1 MSVYSIYFSPT
12 GGTKKVADV
21 LASCFDHASQV
32 DITVH
37 SVAPELTNEDV
48 CIVAVPSFG
57 GRVPGAAVERIR
69 QLRGNGAKAVA
80 VVVYGNRDFD
90 DTMLELKNELE
101 NAGFAVAAGV
111 AAVAEHSI
119 MHQFGAG
126 RPDPSDET
134 ELRSFGEKIK
144 EKIAAGQIGVQVP
157 GKEPYR
163 EYGGVPMKPSAGS
176 KCTACGLCA
185 KGCPVGAIDVKNPK
199 GVNKKKCISCMR
211 CISVCPKKARKVS
224 PLLLTIA
231 GLKMKKNCSERKKN
245 SLYL

>member
-48 CIVAVPSFG
+48 CVVAVPSFG

-101 NAGFAVAAGV
+101 NARFAVAAGV

-126 RPDPSDET
+126 
-134 ELRSFGEKIK
+134 
-144 EKIAAGQIGVQVP
+144 VP
-157 GKEPYR
+157 IRATKRNCVVLGK
-163 EYGGVPMKPSAGS
+163 KS
-176 KCTACGLCA
+176 
-185 KGCPVGAIDVKNPK
+185 
-199 GVNKKKCISCMR
+199 KKK
-211 CISVCPKKARKVS
+211 
-224 PLLLTIA
+224 
-231 GLKMKKNCSERKKN
+231 
-245 SLYL
+245 

>member
-101 NAGFAVAAGV
+101 NARFAVAAGV

-126 RPDPSDET
+126 RPDQSDET

-185 KGCPVGAIDVKNPK
+185 KECPVGAIDVKNPK

>member
-126 RPDPSDET
+126 RPDSSDET

-185 KGCPVGAIDVKNPK
+185 KECPVGAIDVKNPK

>member
-48 CIVAVPSFG
+48 CVVAVPSFG

-101 NAGFAVAAGV
+101 NARFAVAAGV

-126 RPDPSDET
+126 RPDQSDET
-134 ELRSFGEKIK
+134 EL
-144 EKIAAGQIGVQVP
+144 GQ
-157 GKEPYR
+157 
-163 EYGGVPMKPSAGS
+163 PSVAHHCWFENEEELLRAQEEQS
-176 KCTACGLCA
+176 
-185 KGCPVGAIDVKNPK
+185 
-199 GVNKKKCISCMR
+199 
-211 CISVCPKKARKVS
+211 ISV
-224 PLLLTIA
+224 T
-231 GLKMKKNCSERKKN
+231 
-245 SLYL
+245 